1 MELLLLADPS
11 EDLINEYLPKSI
23 VIAAK
28 EDDTVVGVLVLLR
41 TRPKTME
48 IMNVSVQ
55 EEFQNKGI
63 GRNLILHAIEYAK
76 KENCKT
82 LEIGTGNPGVVQM
95 LLYQK
100 CGFRIMGVDFDYF
113 YPKLCDYN
121 YRERNCMSRYDQNEN
136 GYVKIR
142 DEWAVGE
149 MYRL

>member
-1 MELLLLADPS
+1 MIRILETKEKIPMELLLLADPS

-76 KENCKT
+76 KDNCKT

-113 YPKLCDYN
+113 TRN
-121 YRERNCMSRYDQNEN
+121 YATTITEN
-136 GYVKIR
+136 GIVCRDMIR
-142 DEWAVGE
+142 MKMD
-149 MYRL
+149 M